1 MLRRLV
7 TLFLICLVT
16 FGLVNCT
23 SSAPVKEKALR
34 KDPTFTIWWSEG
46 YFPEETAAIRKIAT
60 TFEKEINKDVKD
72 PRDYR
77 RVALTIFSERGL
89 SQAINIAIDNNTV
102 PDILYSYGAD
112 FNLFPRLAWL
122 GNLHDVS
129 DVLAVIKDDAQKP
142 EKERKYGY
150 QFTAQALKS
159 VEYQNDFLKKKG
171 SYAIP
176 LSLNTISIH
185 YWQDLLA
192 EAGLE
197 NQPIPNNWDAF
208 WDYWIAAQQVI
219 RQRQQKRSGLF
230 GLGLP
235 MSPAAADTFLIV
247 EQFLDA
253 YDVEIMDSQGNLK
266 LNDPKVKQGI
276 LHALTKY
283 TSMYAKGG
291 VPPNAKEWG
300 DPGNNGSFLSR
311 ESLMTINP
319 TLSIP
324 ASQSFDDETYTKAMA
339 SIPWPNRP
347 DGKPLTSLVSVKQ
360 VGLFEASPNKELAK
374 RFLKYLLLPENL
386 TEIVK
391 GAQGRYFPVTSNL
404 ISDPFFTNPK
414 DPHISVVA
422 QQVKTSRPLG
432 QLLNPAYSEVQAQNV
447 WGKAVNSIV
456 SNKKTPQEATE
467 QAIAEIKTIFS
478 NWSKV

>member
-1 MLRRLV
+1 MPRRLIS
-7 TLFLICLVT
+7 LLLICLVT

-23 SSAPVKEKALR
+23 GSAPVKEKTLR

-60 TFEKEINKDVKD
+60 TFEKAINKDIKS
-72 PRDYR
+72 PQDYR

-89 SQAINIAIDNNTV
+89 AQAIKIAIDNNTV

-112 FNLFPRLAWL
+112 FSLFPRLAWL
-122 GNLHDVS
+122 GDLHDVS
-129 DVLAVIKDDAQKP
+129 DILAEIKQDAQ
-142 EKERKYGY
+142 RYGY
-150 QFTAQALKS
+150 QFSPQALQS
-159 VEYQNDFLKKKG
+159 VEYQNDFLKKRG
-171 SYAIP
+171 IYAIP

-185 YWQDLLA
+185 YWRDLLA
-192 EAGLE
+192 DGEAA
-197 NQPIPNNWDAF
+197 IPSVPTSWNEF
-208 WDYWIAAQQVI
+208 WEYWVSAQQAI
-219 RQRQQKRSGLF
+219 RQRGRTGVF

-235 MSPAAADTFLIV
+235 MSPAAADTFLAI
-247 EQFLDA
+247 EQFLSA
-253 YDVEIMDSQGNLK
+253 YDAEVLDSQGNLRID
-266 LNDPKVKQGI
+266 DPKVKQGI
-276 LHALTKY
+276 VNALTKY
-283 TSMYAKGG
+283 TSMYAQGS
-291 VPPNAKEWG
+291 VPPKATEWG
-300 DPGNNGSFLSR
+300 DPGNNTSFLSR
-311 ESLMTINP
+311 ESLMTVNP

-324 ASQSFDDETYTKAMA
+324 ASQSFDAETYTEAMA

-347 DGKPLTSLVSVKQ
+347 DGKPLSSLISVKQ

-374 RFLKYLLLPENL
+374 QFLKFLLLPENL
-386 TEIVK
+386 SAIVK

-404 ISDPFFTNPK
+404 LSDPFFANPN

-422 QQVKTSRPLG
+422 KQIKNSRPLG
-432 QLLNPAYSEVQAQNV
+432 QVRNPAYTEVQAQNV

-456 SNKKTPQEATE
+456 TQKKTPQEATE

>member
-1 MLRRLV
+1 MPRRLV
-7 TLFLICLVT
+7 TLLLICLVT
-16 FGLVNCT
+16 CGLVNCT

-60 TFEKEINKDVKD
+60 TFEKEINKDIKD
-72 PRDYR
+72 KRDYR

-89 SQAINIAIDNNTV
+89 SQAINIAIDKNTV

-112 FNLFPRLAWL
+112 FSLFPRLAWL
-122 GNLHDVS
+122 GDLHDVS
-129 DVLAVIKDDAQKP
+129 DVLAEIKDDAQKP
-142 EKERKYGY
+142 EKKRKYAY

-159 VEYQNDFLKKKG
+159 VEYQNDFLKKRG
-171 SYAIP
+171 AYAIP
-176 LSLNTISIH
+176 LSLNSISIH
-185 YWQDLLA
+185 YWRDLLTG
-192 EAGLE
+192 AGLE
-197 NQPIPNNWDAF
+197 TQTIPNNWNAF
-208 WDYWIAAQQVI
+208 WDYWLSAQQTI
-219 RQRQQKRSGLF
+219 RQKDRNNLF
-230 GLGLP
+230 AFGLP
-235 MSPAAADTFLIV
+235 MSPVAADTFLII
-247 EQFLDA
+247 EQFLSA
-253 YDVEIMDSQGNLK
+253 YDAEVLDSQGNLK
-266 LNDPKVKQGI
+266 VDDPKTKQGI
-276 LHALTKY
+276 FNALTKY
-283 TSMYAKGG
+283 TSLYAKGS

-311 ESLMTINP
+311 ECLMTINP

-324 ASQSFDDETYTKAMA
+324 ASQSFDAETYSQSMA
-339 SIPWPNRP
+339 SMPWPNRP
-347 DGKPLTSLVSVKQ
+347 DGKPLSSLISVKQ

-374 RFLKYLLLPENL
+374 RFLKFLLLPENL

-414 DPHISVVA
+414 DPHIAVVG
-422 QQVKTSRPLG
+422 QQVKNSRPLG

-447 WGKAVNSIV
+447 WGKAVNNIV

-467 QAIAEIKTIFS
+467 AAIAEIKTIFS
-478 NWSKV
+478 NWSKA